1 MPGRKGGR
9 LKGTSMRSGNFLAL
23 AAILLA
29 ALGVRF
35 ATALRHPAP
44 EGDGIAANILLADN
58 LNRGQGFTTFL
69 KWTLYDRSMDHLR
82 PEANRQPLLPVL
94 LSGVFRITGPGMRPA
109 QALSI
114 TLGLLCI
121 MAVYFWAENALGRRT
136 AILTTAFL
144 AVSPPFIWF
153 STQPD
158 CLLLYTTLVFVA
170 MRIAGSGD
178 LGWRRTALLGVVS
191 GVAYLTRTQG
201 MILAFSL
208 CMWVL
213 LRGGRARFP
222 KALLFLAFFLL
233 AALPWFARNIRVF
246 GSPTHSQNGQFVL
259 NENHWSAWSVR
270 STPPGPAD
278 MLENQGPAACA
289 SFVLRGV
296 ARVLEPFGPGSSH
309 RGEPFAQPTMAVFL
323 LFVALG
329 LGDGE
334 MRRKMVLPALVA
346 LPLMAALSVHQH
358 SGRYLAP
365 VYAIVAALGLAGV
378 VRVEGRVR
386 GLMTGFILVN
396 ALILIRPVGEVL
408 MHENRGRAAEAME
421 GARWIRDNVP
431 EGTWVVTYPNVELY
445 HWVYRRPTVTWP
457 NDYEM
462 LLWPFLEGHGARF
475 LAVDPDLPQLR
486 PWLSGR
492 WRRTPDG
499 RSWAVLDPP
508 PFLTP
513 VWKSASGNT
522 IIYEFTGSVP
532 PGFMA
537 VDSLPPDNMRALGP

>member
-1 MPGRKGGR
+1 MGIPMRPGHWWAMA
-9 LKGTSMRSGNFLAL
+9 T
-23 AAILLA
+23 ILIV

-35 ATALRHPAP
+35 TTVLRHPAP
-44 EGDGIAANILLADN
+44 EGDGMAANILLADN
-58 LNRGQGFTTFL
+58 LNRGSGFTTFL

-82 PEANRQPLLPVL
+82 PEANRQPLLPLL
-94 LSGVFRITGPGMRPA
+94 LSAVFRVTGPGMRPA
-109 QALSI
+109 QALSLA
-114 TLGLLCI
+114 LGLLCI
-121 MAVYFWAENALGRRT
+121 LVVYLWAESAFGRRT
-136 AILTTAFL
+136 AILTAAFL

-158 CLLLYTTLVFVA
+158 CLLPYTTLVFTAMLVA
-170 MRIAGSGD
+170 GNGD
-178 LGWRRTALLGVVS
+178 PGWRRTALLGVIS

-208 CMWVL
+208 GLWVL
-213 LRGGRARFP
+213 LRGGRARFA
-222 KALLFLAFFLL
+222 KACLFSVVFLL
-233 AALPWFARNIRVF
+233 VALPWFARNIRAF
-246 GSPTHSQNGQFVL
+246 GSPTHSQNSQFVL

-270 STPPGPAD
+270 TTPPGPTD
-278 MLENQGPAACA
+278 MLENQGIPACV
-289 SFVLRGV
+289 SFVVRGA

-323 LFVALG
+323 LFAFLG
-329 LGDGE
+329 LGDSE
-334 MRRKMVLPALVA
+334 MRRKLVLPALVA

-365 VYAIVAALGLAGV
+365 VYAMVSALGFAGV
-378 VRVEGRVR
+378 VRNEARIR
-386 GLMTGFILVN
+386 GLMTGFVLVN
-396 ALILIRPVGEVL
+396 ALILFRPLGEILV
-408 MHENRGRAAEAME
+408 HDNRERAAEAME

-462 LLWPFLEGHGARF
+462 LLWPFLEGHGARY
-475 LAVDPDLPQLR
+475 LVVDRDLPPLR

-492 WRRTPDG
+492 WRRSPDG
-499 RSWAVLDPP
+499 SSWDVIDPP

-513 VWKSASGNT
+513 VWKSATGNT
-522 IIYEFTGSVP
+522 IIYEFTAEVP

-537 VDSLPPDNMRALGP
+537 VDSLPPDNFRALGP